1 MSLGLDNE
9 LQMQLQVSSDYFQPR
24 LIFDPNTPIF
34 DLCFIGHVQTSQ
46 CNPQND
52 EEMFLNRE
60 RENLRKPESTLELPL
75 VIEDQQICIIW
86 ELGKILL

>member
-34 DLCFIGHVQTSQ
+34 YLCFIGHVQTSQ
-46 CNPQND
+46 CPSQND

-60 RENLRKPESTLELPL
+60 RENLRKPAKTLELPL
-75 VIEDQQICIIW
+75 VIEDQHICIIW